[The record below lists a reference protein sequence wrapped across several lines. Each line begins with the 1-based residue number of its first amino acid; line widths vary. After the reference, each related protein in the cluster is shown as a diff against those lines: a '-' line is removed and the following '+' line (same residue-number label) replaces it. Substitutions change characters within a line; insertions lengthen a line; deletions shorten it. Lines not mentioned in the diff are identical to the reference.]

1 MGSGKSYAQAIRIS
15 QQYYANFNEV
25 YDLLKQGYSVAD
37 VTKKMKRRWEKMC
50 SNLELVTILLRF
62 YGHGKLSDDAELREV
77 VATKIL
83 KAANAGRMNEADRF
97 VMAMLKKTKRRAC
110 IEGILL
116 KITTFALAVL
126 MIYITIDGVRQG
138 RIAKKWDISGC
149 VAAILFYVA
158 VFVLSF
164 TKWCALNRFGNI
176 TERQRIFK
184 KELRDRI
191 VWKDARTILN

>member
-37 VTKKMKRRWEKMC
+37 VTKKMKRRWEKMY

-97 VMAMLKKTKRRAC
+97 VMTMLKKTKRQAC

-116 KITTFALAVL
+116 KITIFALAAF
-126 MIYITIDGVRQG
+126 MTYIMIDGARQG
-138 RIAKKWDISGC
+138 RIVKRWDISGC

-176 TERQRIFK
+176 AERQRIFK

-191 VWKDARTILN
+191 AWKDARTILN